1 MAYSTG
7 IILVILCFSSFTAH
21 GKQSLWY
28 NRIFHN
34 FSVYFNAYI
43 RARESSELKGELRIG
58 EFCSDLTR
66 KAVTCKELKM
76 PMYLDGQ
83 QWAKL

>member
-21 GKQSLWY
+21 GKQSLRS

-34 FSVYFNAYI
+34 FSVYFNAYT